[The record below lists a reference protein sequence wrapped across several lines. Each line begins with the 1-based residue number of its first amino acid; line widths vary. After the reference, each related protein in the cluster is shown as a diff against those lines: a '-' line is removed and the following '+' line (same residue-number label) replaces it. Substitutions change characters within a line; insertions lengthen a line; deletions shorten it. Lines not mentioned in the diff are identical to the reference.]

1 MTSFHWPPSLLAT
14 NPFSKGAYLCG
25 GDANEGHFDSITA
38 HSCAVTPKVNPIWD
52 SFTEHT
58 SWTRH
63 ITHTELH
70 SCLYTCLLRDSS
82 NEQHTCLCVEYQNC
96 FVVLEPFWWRTKNVS
111 PLKSNSSEF
120 TIKPEWCW
128 AKFTEAHTHRK
139 IVFSIFFLHFW
150 SYSSNLS
157 IALQLMWRIYRR
169 RGENNGSNQS
179 GRGRVIQTSL
189 SSRTWTLKRLENTH
203 PASGL

>member
-96 FVVLEPFWWRTKNVS
+96 FVVLEPFWWRTKKTSLLWKVTPQS
-111 PLKSNSSEF
+111 LPSNLSDVE
-120 TIKPEWCW
+120 PNLQR
-128 AKFTEAHTHRK
+128 HTH
-139 IVFSIFFLHFW
+139 IVKLFSLFFF
-150 SYSSNLS
+150 STFEGYSSNSPL
-157 IALQLMWRIYRR
+157 RF
-169 RGENNGSNQS
+169 N
-179 GRGRVIQTSL
+179 
-189 SSRTWTLKRLENTH
+189 
-203 PASGL
+203 